1 MTSRPIAATAVG
13 HRLLPPGVLPAHLVA
28 LAACLGLAASD
39 AVRLPLH
46 GLLAGTL
53 VAAAALLGL
62 VAAPPA
68 ARVAV
73 AAAVVAAG
81 GWWWGTA
88 RLGELDHS
96 VMTARIGTAGWAL
109 VELTAAPRRGMFVQ
123 RAPARVRRFDGRNVG
138 GERVQL
144 ELPLGRS
151 PPQGALLRVLALVRA
166 PRGADQAGGFDER
179 TWLQRQGI
187 HVVLRVDEWTLV
199 GRRGGLG
206 GVADRLRR
214 WLAGASAPG
223 VTGERRAVLEG
234 ILLGD
239 DAQLTPG
246 LKTSFQRSGL
256 YHLLAVSGQNVVLLA
271 AGLLGLAWLLGLP
284 RAAGHLGAL
293 AGIGAYVL
301 AVGPQPSVIRAAV
314 AGGAVSVA
322 WLAGQQR
329 DPWHVLLVAA
339 IVLLAWNPYTL
350 FDAGFQL
357 SFAAVVA
364 IFALA
369 GPLARALEGYPGP
382 AALRGAVAISV
393 TCSAVTAPLLWA
405 QFGRVP
411 LLGVVANALAEP
423 AVGPLLGLAFAAAA
437 VDPVAPPMAAF
448 LAWVNGWLAAY
459 LAACARLVAAAPFAQ
474 VGGRTAAAAASLM
487 LVAAAYAWR
496 RWRTT

>member
-1 MTSRPIAATAVG
+1 VTESPLETG
-13 HRLLPPGVLPAHLVA
+13 PLWPRLPRGMLPAHAVA
-28 LAACLGLAASD
+28 LAACAGLALAD
-39 AVRLPLH
+39 AVRLPFH
-46 GLLAGTL
+46 GLGGAVPIA
-53 VAAAALLGL
+53 VAAFVGLL
-62 VAAPPA
+62 VAPPA
-68 ARVAV
+68 ARLAV
-73 AAAVVAAG
+73 AAAAVAVG
-81 GWWWGTA
+81 GWWWGSV
-88 RLGELDHS
+88 RLGELDRS
-96 VMTARIGTAGWAL
+96 VLTARIGTAGWGV
-109 VELTAAPRRGMFVQ
+109 VELTAEPRRGTFVQ
-123 RAPARVRRFDGRNVG
+123 RVPARVRRFDGRAVG

-151 PPQGALLRVLALVRA
+151 PPQGAVLRVLAVVRA
-166 PRGADQAGGFDER
+166 PRGPDRAGGFDER
-179 TWLQRQGI
+179 TWLRRQGI
-187 HVVLRVDEWTLV
+187 HAVLHVDAWTLV

-214 WLAGASAPG
+214 WLASASAPG

-239 DAQLTPG
+239 DAQLTPQ

-293 AGIGAYVL
+293 AGIVGYVL

-314 AGGAVSVA
+314 AGSAVSIA

-364 IFALA
+364 IFSLA

-393 TCSAVTAPLLWA
+393 ACSAVTAPLLWA

-411 LLGVVANALAEP
+411 LLGVIANALAEP

-437 VDPVAPPMAAF
+437 VDPVAPPVAAF
-448 LAWVNGWLAAY
+448 LAWVNGWLATY
-459 LAACARLVAAAPFAQ
+459 LAGCARLVAAAPFAQ
-474 VGGRTAAAAASLM
+474 VSGRAAAAAAALM

-496 RWRTT
+496 RWGTI